1 MTGSPACRF
10 CAAPLEVTFVDLG
23 MSPLC
28 ESFVPAE
35 RADAMEP
42 FYPLHVRVCERC
54 LLVQLPEYVAPEE
67 IFTEYAYF
75 SGYSDSWVE
84 HARRYAEAMTAQERL
99 GPESLVVELASND
112 GYLLQHFV
120 AAGVPVLGVEPALN
134 VAEAARARGVR
145 TVSRFFGVQTAR
157 ELVAEFGRADLVPA
171 NNVLAHVPDV
181 NDFVAGL
188 AELLAPGGL
197 ATLEFPHVLRL
208 IEGNQYDTIY
218 HEHFS
223 YLSLLTVERIFA
235 AHGLTVVDVEELPTH
250 GGSLRVH
257 ARHRGTPGERVVAL
271 RALES
276 EWALDRLDGYRGFGP
291 KVEETKRDLLAFLIA
306 ARRDGRTVA
315 AYGAPGKGNTLLN
328 FCGIRSDLVEYAVDR
343 NPYKHGRLLPGTRI
357 PVHAPERLDETRP
370 DVILVLPWNLR
381 TEIAAQLAH
390 TREWGAQLVV
400 PIPRVEVL
408 EP

>member
-1 MTGSPACRF
+1 
-10 CAAPLEVTFVDLG
+10 
-23 MSPLC
+23 
-28 ESFVPAE
+28 
-35 RADAMEP
+35 
-42 FYPLHVRVCERC
+42 
-54 LLVQLPEYVAPEE
+54 
-67 IFTEYAYF
+67 
-75 SGYSDSWVE
+75 
-84 HARRYAEAMTAQERL
+84 MTAQERL

-120 AAGVPVLGVEPALN
+120 AAGVPVLGVEPARN

-181 NDFVAGL
+181 NDFVGGL
-188 AELLAPGGL
+188 AELLAPDGL

-257 ARHRGTPGERVVAL
+257 ARHGGTPGERVVAL

-400 PIPRVEVL
+400 PIPRVEVI